1 MRAEA
6 TMKNSVWGLFQQLV
20 ICVLSLFS
28 RRVMIHTI
36 GNAGVGL
43 NALLTNVV
51 AVLSLADMGISASI
65 VFHMYKPLALGDED
79 KLAKL
84 MNFYR
89 SVYRIIAA
97 VIFVAGLV
105 LMPFMKYIVNVNEAD
120 YNDDLVRLTD
130 DYVLR
135 IYFLFLIQ
143 TVTTYLFAYK
153 RSILS
158 ADQKQYVISIVDLIF
173 KVVTVLGGIVILE
186 TTKMLEYYLIF
197 LIVSAVVNNLI
208 IARKVDKMYPYV
220 KKTKLHLEKEHK
232 QSIFK
237 DVKNIFI
244 GRISG
249 TITNSTDNILISALV
264 GTIITGLYSNYT
276 IILNTLSSM
285 MNQLSYAMT
294 GSIGNLIATE
304 TEDHIEEVLKKLAFI
319 MFFMAAFCCVCLA
332 CLIDPFITLMFNVPL
347 LDRYVVYICIGVFYF
362 ATIKIPIW
370 NMMQASGQFRADKY
384 ISIAGSTINLIVS
397 FILGKIIGI
406 GGILIGTICT
416 YVIQYT
422 LKSIVFHKK
431 ILGRSC
437 VKFLLSAVFY
447 FVFTAAE
454 CVAAGYLTSL
464 IPIENPFLAFAVK
477 GVCAAAIGLGVN
489 SLLFFK
495 KPEFAYFRD
504 KILTMLK
511 LKKKA

>member
-1 MRAEA
+1 
-6 TMKNSVWGLFQQLV
+6 
-20 ICVLSLFS
+20 
-28 RRVMIHTI
+28 MIDTI
-36 GNAGVGL
+36 GVEGVGL
-43 NALLTNVV
+43 NGLLTNVV

-65 VFHMYKPLALGDED
+65 VFHMYKPLATGDEER
-79 KLAKL
+79 LAKL

-89 SVYRIIAA
+89 NIYRIIAA
-97 VIFVAGLV
+97 AIMGIGLC
-105 LMPFMKYIVNVNEAD
+105 LMPFMKYIVHDVSYTD
-120 YNDDLVRLTD
+120 GYVRL
-130 DYVLR
+130 
-135 IYFLFLIQ
+135 IYFLFLLQ

-158 ADQKQYVISIVDLIF
+158 ADQKQYIISIVDLVF
-173 KVVTVLGGIVILE
+173 KILTVVGGIVILE
-186 TTKMLEYYLIF
+186 ITKKLEFYLIF
-197 LIVSAVVNNLI
+197 LIVTAVINNLI

-220 KKTKLHLEKEHK
+220 KKTHLHLEKDHK
-232 QSIFK
+232 RSIFK

-264 GTIITGLYSNYT
+264 GTIVTGLYSNYT
-276 IILNTLSSM
+276 IILNTLTSM
-285 MNQLSYAMT
+285 MNQVSYAMT

-319 MFFMAAFCCVCLA
+319 MFFMASFCCVCLA
-332 CLIDPFITLMFNVPL
+332 CLIDPFIKLAFNVDL
-347 LDRYVVYICIGVFYF
+347 LERYVVYICIGVFYF

-397 FILGKIIGI
+397 FVLGKIIGI

-431 ILGRSC
+431 ILHRSC
-437 VKFLLSAVFY
+437 VRFLSTAVFY

-464 IPIENPFLAFAVK
+464 IPIENPFLAFAVRA
-477 GVCAAAIGLGVN
+477 VCAGAIGLGLN

-495 KPEFAYFRD
+495 RPEFVYLRD
-504 KILTMLK
+504 KLLTMLK